1 MAQAGV
7 ELEHESVTEAD
18 KMKTESDG
26 VGMAKRLR
34 EVEEN

>member
-18 KMKTESDG
+18 KMEKTESDG
-26 VGMAKRLR
+26 VGMEKSEKSRR
-34 EVEEN
+34 N